1 MRSPTLIL
9 ILCHV
14 LLGCGD
20 DASPPPGTLDASSS
34 DVLGMGDATVADAGG
49 DVPGDA
55 RVVVDAG
62 ALFPLTGCTFG
73 DVEELSLSGSQRSSG
88 PQVAAT
94 TTGFGV
100 VYSASPTGPENIYFH
115 FVPTSGELGEAVL
128 ITNDNNI
135 ARSPTIAPFGDGF
148 IVGWYDN
155 ESGGFEVRTRV
166 IGVDGAPSGAPV
178 MLSDNLLRDD
188 APALAELPSGALAV
202 WVEDDDRALTRLLRG
217 TRLDSAGALVGSIL
231 ELTGTSN
238 MVDRPI
244 ANQLG
249 DGALVVWGEGSG
261 VSRNAFGLYVNADGS
276 AGVPIALSAGGGV
289 GSLAFATN
297 ETGSIAFNVG
307 GGSASE
313 VFVVTVGADGA
324 PSGEARQVNI
334 PGDEGGA
341 PGITAFEEGY
351 VVGFSARREGE
362 PVVRLSSID
371 VDGAFLGS
379 LDGPAL
385 VGAVG
390 VLQMATAG
398 RTMLLSWGTTELR
411 SVRVSCP

>member
-1 MRSPTLIL
+1 
-9 ILCHV
+9 
-14 LLGCGD
+14 
-20 DASPPPGTLDASSS
+20 
-34 DVLGMGDATVADAGG
+34 
-49 DVPGDA
+49 
-55 RVVVDAG
+55 
-62 ALFPLTGCTFG
+62 
-73 DVEELSLSGSQRSSG
+73 
-88 PQVAAT
+88 
-94 TTGFGV
+94 
-100 VYSASPTGPENIYFH
+100 
-115 FVPTSGELGEAVL
+115 
-128 ITNDNNI
+128 
-135 ARSPTIAPFGDGF
+135 
-148 IVGWYDN
+148 
-155 ESGGFEVRTRV
+155 
-166 IGVDGAPSGAPV
+166 
-178 MLSDNLLRDD
+178 
-188 APALAELPSGALAV
+188 
-202 WVEDDDRALTRLLRG
+202 
-217 TRLDSAGALVGSIL
+217 
-231 ELTGTSN
+231 
-238 MVDRPI
+238 
-244 ANQLG
+244 
-249 DGALVVWGEGSG
+249 
-261 VSRNAFGLYVNADGS
+261 
-276 AGVPIALSAGGGV
+276 VPIALSAGGGV